1 MSRHETEE
9 FDSLLV
15 KKITG
20 ELISEEY
27 QFLQS
32 HLVQCTNCMAQEQE
46 LTQVWQGLELLQ
58 VPEISTEL
66 FEKTEQAVLARL
78 KQEQSPIR
86 WLEKIPHSGI
96 GSIFLS
102 VCAGLVMTGVS
113 YSLIHVLANLR
124 IHHPYVLISLF
135 SLWWVLFAGSFWVI
149 LKGNGKRSMS
159 LDLIAAGSL
168 SITFLTL
175 FISFL
180 AYEVDS
186 IRSLAMSV
194 IYAVAIVSDHLLG
207 VGNTFSTAWWTYCCL
222 ASFIGAFIFGLH
234 KAASIRKTIIIM
246 SMTIS
251 VLLVPAIAVQGISHN
266 HGFGIIAFAAI
277 GTYVGSLLGIS
288 LGIFLRRKIFFQPV

>member
-9 FDSLLV
+9 FGSLLI
-15 KKITG
+15 KKIAG

-32 HLVQCTNCMAQEQE
+32 HLAQCTNCMAQERE

-66 FEKTEQAVLARL
+66 FEKTEQTVLARL

-86 WLEKIPHSGI
+86 WLEKVPHSRI
-96 GSIFLS
+96 GSIFPS
-102 VCAGLVMTGVS
+102 VFAGLVMTGVS
-113 YSLIHVLANLR
+113 YSLIHNLANLR
-124 IHHPYVLISLF
+124 IHHHYVLISLF
-135 SLWWVLFAGSFWVI
+135 SLWWLLFSGSFWVI
-149 LKGNGKRSMS
+149 LNGNGKRIMS
-159 LDLIAAGSL
+159 LDLIAARSL
-168 SITFLTL
+168 SITLLTL

-186 IRSLAMSV
+186 IRWLAMSV
-194 IYAVAIVSDHLLG
+194 IYAVATVSGHLFG
-207 VGNTFSTAWWTYCCL
+207 VGNTFVMGWWTYCCL

-234 KAASIRKTIIIM
+234 KASSIAKNVIITSFAIALLLLPA
-246 SMTIS
+246 IS
-251 VLLVPAIAVQGISHN
+251 VQGVSHN
-266 HGFGIIAFAAI
+266 HGFGIIAFAVL

-288 LGIFLRRKIFFQPV
+288 LGIILRRKIFFQPV